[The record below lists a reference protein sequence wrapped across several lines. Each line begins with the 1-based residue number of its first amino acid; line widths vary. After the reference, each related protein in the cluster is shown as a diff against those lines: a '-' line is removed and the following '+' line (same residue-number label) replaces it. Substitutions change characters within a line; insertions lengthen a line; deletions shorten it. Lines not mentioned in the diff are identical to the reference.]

1 MRIIIIKWMGVAVNF
16 LQTKVGSS
24 MIITRHQSINKW
36 LNKYWVAISPVLV
49 AIPLVLL
56 AILNSPVANA

>member
-1 MRIIIIKWMGVAVNF
+1 
-16 LQTKVGSS
+16 